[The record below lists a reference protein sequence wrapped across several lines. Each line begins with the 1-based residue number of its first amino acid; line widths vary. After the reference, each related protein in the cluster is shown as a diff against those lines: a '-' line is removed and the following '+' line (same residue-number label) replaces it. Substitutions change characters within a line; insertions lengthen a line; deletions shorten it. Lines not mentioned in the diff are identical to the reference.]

1 MVVVVML
8 VMVGV
13 GEREVELVSEVLTSS
28 LGFQRVK
35 ERKKQQGGQGEKET
49 QREKKRDSTY

>member
-35 ERKKQQGGQGEKET
+35 ERKK
-49 QREKKRDSTY
+49 